1 MTVEEKKVKWSKF
14 YPGVYMKSQKHN
26 QGELK
31 EIKVKI
37 EKDVVEDFE
46 KMVKNTNF
54 SIEELVVIAL
64 KRFRSSHADYL
75 KQVPMTE

>member
-1 MTVEEKKVKWSKF
+1 
-14 YPGVYMKSQKHN
+14 MKSQKHN

>member
-1 MTVEEKKVKWSKF
+1 
-14 YPGVYMKSQKHN
+14 MKSQKHN

-46 KMVKNTNF
+46 KMAKNTNF
-54 SIEELVVIAL
+54 TLDELVVIAL

>member
-1 MTVEEKKVKWSKF
+1 
-14 YPGVYMKSQKHN
+14 MKSQKHN

-37 EKDVVEDFE
+37 EKDVAEDFE
-46 KMVKNTNF
+46 KMAEFTKIPF
-54 SIEELVVIAL
+54 DDLVVTAM

>member
-1 MTVEEKKVKWSKF
+1 
-14 YPGVYMKSQKHN
+14 MKSQKHN
-26 QGELK
+26 QHDLK
-31 EIKVKI
+31 EVTVKI

-46 KMVKNTNF
+46 KMVKNTN
-54 SIEELVVIAL
+54 IPMADLVVIAM